1 MSNETLANIIANII
15 NQHIHIFGSDDI
27 IALSIDCLSIDI
39 ICSDPEKS
47 VSVARSQ
54 YVDGSVLSTNMII
67 DASAQIVERVESIMP
82 SFKFMTIERGY
93 MSLIFLQVGKKYTI
107 THGGDGDLM
116 IECPNRPPI
125 LDVYLEAI
133 DSPSN
138 AFWKLI
144 EDNNGMLEALKC
156 YKHASHKYML
166 KQVVDKMK
174 EYYSE
179 LSDSDKLIYEL
190 DI

>member
-1 MSNETLANIIANII
+1 MSNESLANIIANII
-15 NQHIHIFGSDDI
+15 KRHIHMFGSDDI
-27 IALSIDCLSIDI
+27 IALSIDCLSVDI

-47 VSVARSQ
+47 ASAALSPCTN
-54 YVDGSVLSTNMII
+54 GLALSTDMIV
-67 DASAQIVERVESIMP
+67 DASAQIVERVESIIP

-93 MSLIFLQVGKKYTI
+93 MSLIFLPVGRKYTI
-107 THGGDGDLM
+107 THDGDGDLL

-125 LDVYLEAI
+125 LNICLEAI
-133 DSPSN
+133 YDPSA

-144 EDNNGMLEALKC
+144 EDNNGMLETLKC
-156 YKHASHKYML
+156 YKHSPHEYMS

-174 EYYSE
+174 EYYSD
-179 LSDSDKLIYEL
+179 LSDADKLIYEL